1 MDMFERT
8 RRLIGAEALE
18 TLNDARVIVFGLGG
32 VGGSVAEALLRAG
45 VGHLTFVD
53 ADCVDE
59 TNLNRQIIATRET
72 VGMPKAE
79 AMRAR
84 ALSIRPDA
92 DVLAVQAF
100 YDAQSAGRFDLSAY
114 DYVADAID
122 TVTSKLLLIERAT
135 AAGVP
140 IISAMGAGNK
150 LDPSRFRVCDI
161 AKTSVCPLARVMR
174 RELKKR
180 GIDHL
185 KVVFSPEQAAPTQQR
200 EAPPPGRRSVP
211 ASAPWVPPT
220 AGLLLAQAV
229 ILDLISNRSK

>member
-1 MDMFERT
+1 M
-8 RRLIGAEALE
+8 
-18 TLNDARVIVFGLGG
+18 IVFGLGG
-32 VGGSVAEALLRAG
+32 VGGSAAEALLRAG

-92 DVLAVQAF
+92 DVRAVQAF

-135 AAGVP
+135 AAGIP
-140 IISAMGAGNK
+140 HHQRHGRGQQARPLALSRLRHRKDERLSAGAGDAAGTEK
-150 LDPSRFRVCDI
+150 
-161 AKTSVCPLARVMR
+161 AR
-174 RELKKR
+174 
-180 GIDHL
+180 H
-185 KVVFSPEQAAPTQQR
+185 
-200 EAPPPGRRSVP
+200 
-211 ASAPWVPPT
+211 
-220 AGLLLAQAV
+220 
-229 ILDLISNRSK
+229 

>member
-32 VGGSVAEALLRAG
+32 VGGSAAEALLRAG

-53 ADCVDE
+53 ADCVEE

-185 KVVFSPEQAAPTQQR
+185 KVVFSD
-200 EAPPPGRRSVP
+200 EAPLPPTDGARAP
-211 ASAPWVPPT
+211 ASISFVPT
-220 AGLLLAQAV
+220 AAGLVLAGAIV
-229 ILDLISNRSK
+229 RDLIGAQPR